1 MSELIIPVS
10 PEEAA
15 LELLRRKKAR
25 TGLISYAEYVQ
36 PDYVADPFHYLLGE
50 KLEAVE
56 RGEIDRLIICTPPR
70 HGKSQLS
77 SIHFPAWFMAR
88 NPGHNVIQASYNLDQ
103 ATRAS
108 RFTRDFIRSEPFH
121 NLFPHVGVAP
131 ESRAADR
138 WALEREGDKI
148 QEYFAVGIGTGTTG
162 KGGHLIVIDDPIKDR
177 EEADSET
184 RRQTIWDWY
193 NDVIYTRLERGARI
207 IVILTRWHFD
217 DLAGRLLKAQESG
230 GDRWDVLSLPAL
242 IETEEQ
248 ALLDPMGRTL
258 GQELSPG
265 RKTREELLRI
275 KNAVGERTWSALFQQ
290 TPISTEG
297 AMFLEEWFTKVDR
310 APAHR
315 TKVRAWDLASTSDGD
330 YTVGCLMSRDAAG
343 VFYVED
349 VIRFRGT
356 PLEVERKV
364 METAARDG
372 RSVQIRIPQDPGQAG
387 VAQAQNYIRKL
398 AGYIVKAVRPTG
410 PKETRA
416 APFAAQAEAGNVKL
430 FPRDW
435 NKAFIDELCMFPL
448 GSHDDQVDAAADAFN
463 ALLGPK
469 KAAVL
474 DW

>member
-1 MSELIIPVS
+1 MSSDLIIPVS
-10 PEEAA
+10 AEQAA
-15 LELLRRKKAR
+15 LELLRRRKAR
-25 TGLISYAEYVQ
+25 ANVVSFAEYIQ
-36 PDYVADPFHYLLGE
+36 PDYVADPFHKLLGE

-56 RGEIDRLIICTPPR
+56 RGDIDRLIICTPPR

-88 NPGHNVIQASYNLDQ
+88 NPGTNVIQASYNLDQ

-108 RFTRDFIRSEPFH
+108 RFTRDFIRAPGFS
-121 NLFPHVGVAP
+121 NLFPECGVAP

-138 WALEREGDKI
+138 WAMDRTGDKI

-162 KGGHLIVIDDPIKDR
+162 KGGHLIIIDDPIKDR

-193 NDVIYTRLERGARI
+193 NDVLYTRLERGARI

-230 GDRWDVLSLPAL
+230 GDKWEVLNLPAL
-242 IETEEQ
+242 CEDPESDPLGRELGE
-248 ALLDPMGRTL
+248 ALA
-258 GQELSPG
+258 PG
-265 RKTREELLRI
+265 RKTRDELLRI
-275 KNAVGERTWSALFQQ
+275 KSAVGERTWSALFQQ
-290 TPISTEG
+290 KPISTEG
-297 AMFLEEWFTKVDR
+297 AMFLDKWFEKVDR
-310 APAHR
+310 APASR
-315 TKVRAWDLASTSDGD
+315 TKVRAWDLAATSGGD
-330 YTVGCLMSRDAAG
+330 YTVGVLMSKDFQG
-343 VFYVED
+343 SFYVED

-356 PLEVERKV
+356 PLDVERKV
-364 METAARDG
+364 LETARADG

-387 VAQAQNYIRKL
+387 KAQADNYLRKL
-398 AGYIVKAVRPTG
+398 AGFIVKAVRPTG

-416 APFAAQAEAGNVKL
+416 AAFAAQAEAGNVRM
-430 FPRDW
+430 FARNW
-435 NKAFIDELCMFPL
+435 NKDFVDELAMFPL
-448 GSHDDQVDAAADAFN
+448 GSHDDQVDAASDAFN